1 MLLLVKHKYS
11 SYLVMFLNI
20 VFIILLLFSY
30 PISANVC
37 KQNKSVDIT
46 SDILT
51 CKQKISQLKLH
62 STASFEAKLEL
73 AVLYRQAGDLALAN
87 SELEQLLSQSLSIS
101 QQYHVTRQLGINA
114 YRQRGYIQSL
124 TYFHKTQK
132 LATQLKNLSYEG
144 QTSNDLANVYQA
156 LGDLDTALTLLLK
169 SYDIAKQLNDLK
181 RQSVTLNN
189 LGNISRD
196 INQLDDAIVSFRQ
209 AHLLHTQLGNQT
221 KANHTL
227 ISLAEVFFKK
237 LQFDKAINLIN
248 TTLTQ
253 LNNSG
258 AHTQASRAYLLLA
271 EIALAQN
278 KLNEAHKWL
287 ATQKRTR
294 SLIQNEKVDQR
305 ALLIEAK
312 LKQLEGK
319 DTEAQVLLKQGLAEN
334 HHQNSQLT
342 ELFYIALAQ
351 SQQQSKQYRDALITL
366 EDYNTMLRQNRA
378 DTANLYQ
385 LRLKQAD
392 IMPIKQQHNYFNF
405 YNILAVFS
413 AFVAGVLL
421 SYKYLTQR
429 SNPLNI
435 VKSAAPEETTDTE
448 QDTRQLIVEVMTLSL
463 SIWEQTSSKTRIELA
478 EESKMWKVNI
488 DDGRLRVRTLERY
501 LALKT
506 LPKKPRWRN
515 IIKTAQ
521 YVINHCNEEHEDM
534 HKLKQQTQKLEV
546 LAKASPHYST

>member
-1 MLLLVKHKYS
+1 
-11 SYLVMFLNI
+11 MFLNI
-20 VFIILLLFSY
+20 VFIIFLLFSY
-30 PISANVC
+30 PVSASVC
-37 KQNKSVDIT
+37 EQNKSVDIT

-51 CKQKISQLKLH
+51 CKQKISKLKPH

-156 LGDLDTALTLLLK
+156 LGDLDTALTLFLN

-181 RQSVTLNN
+181 RQAVTLNN

-294 SLIQNEKVDQR
+294 SLIQNDKVDQR

-312 LKQLEGK
+312 LKQLEGN
-319 DTEAQVLLKQGLAEN
+319 DTEAQVLLKQGLAKN
-334 HHQNSQLT
+334 HNQNSQLT

-351 SQQQSKQYRDALITL
+351 SQQQSKQYRDALSTL

-392 IMPIKQQHNYFNF
+392 ILPNKPQHNYFTL
-405 YNILAVFS
+405 YNILAIFS
-413 AFVAGVLL
+413 AFIAGVLL
-421 SYKYLTQR
+421 SYKYLAQT
-429 SNPLNI
+429 SKPLTT
-435 VKSAAPEETTDTE
+435 VKSAASEETTDTE

-501 LALKT
+501 LAIKT

-515 IIKTAQ
+515 IIKTAH
-521 YVINHCNEEHEDM
+521 YVINHCNEEHEDI
-534 HKLKQQTQKLEV
+534 HKLKQQIQKLEV
-546 LAKASPHYST
+546 LAKASPHYLT